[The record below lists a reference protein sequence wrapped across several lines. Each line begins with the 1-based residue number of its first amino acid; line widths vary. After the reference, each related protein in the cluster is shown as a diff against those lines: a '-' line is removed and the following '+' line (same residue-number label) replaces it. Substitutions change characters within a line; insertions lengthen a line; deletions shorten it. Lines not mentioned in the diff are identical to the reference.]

1 MEMQE
6 IKDFYSV
13 VGAGRKSK
21 YSNAK
26 EILEEM
32 YNNKEK
38 VEVSVLAK
46 QLSVTYNTA
55 KNYLFRFLKEELNI
69 EMDGKVYNYK
79 R

>member
-6 IKDFYSV
+6 IKDFYAV
-13 VGAGRKSK
+13 AGAGRKSK